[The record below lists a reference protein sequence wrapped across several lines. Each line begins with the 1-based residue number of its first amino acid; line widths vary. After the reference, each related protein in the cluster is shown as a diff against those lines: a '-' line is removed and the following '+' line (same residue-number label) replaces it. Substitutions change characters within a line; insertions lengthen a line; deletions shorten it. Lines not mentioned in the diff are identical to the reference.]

1 MVLHFKVGDFFNKN
15 IFIVMNKYRF
25 FTLLESK
32 LGNSKPLLSENKLKD
47 ERYLEKKQQL
57 LDYLYTIGLE
67 SNKDVK
73 EADINNDGEMDT
85 ELLTLNRGNVVM
97 YLGICNFSNGD
108 IQYLCNIKTKPNYET
123 VLPPTFV
130 STIEELQSNI
140 EPYIEQSYE
149 DTKLDY
155 LGVKN
160 QQEYIPSKEEL
171 NDLINQAL
179 DDEDFEEVSRLQNK
193 YGNLY

>member
-1 MVLHFKVGDFFNKN
+1 MD
-15 IFIVMNKYRF
+15 KYRF
-25 FTLLESK
+25 YTLLESK
-32 LGNSKPLLSENKLKD
+32 LGNSKPLISENKLKD
-47 ERYLEKKQQL
+47 ERYLNKKQQL

-67 SNKDVK
+67 SDKDTK
-73 EADINNDGEMDT
+73 EVDINNDGEMDT
-85 ELLTLNRGNVVM
+85 ELFTFDKGNVVM

-108 IQYLCNIKTKPNYET
+108 IQYLCHIKTKPNYDI
-123 VLPPTFV
+123 VLQPTFV
-130 STIEELQSNI
+130 GSLEELQSNI

-160 QQEYIPSKEEL
+160 QQEYVPTKKEL

-179 DDEDFEEVSRLQNK
+179 DNGDFEEVTKLQNM
-193 YGNLY
+193 YGNLYS

>member
-1 MVLHFKVGDFFNKN
+1 
-15 IFIVMNKYRF
+15 MNKYRF

-32 LGNSKPLLSENKLKD
+32 LGNLKPLISENKLKD
-47 ERYLEKKQQL
+47 ERFLNKKQEL
-57 LDYLYTIGLE
+57 LDYLYSIGLE
-67 SNKDVK
+67 SNNDKK
-73 EADINNDGEMDT
+73 EVDINKDGEMDT
-85 ELLTLNRGNVVM
+85 ELFTFNKGNVVM
-97 YLGICNFSNGD
+97 YLGICNFSNGE
-108 IQYLCNIKTKPNYET
+108 IQYLCHIKTKPNYDV

-130 STIEELQSNI
+130 GTLEEVQSNI
-140 EPYIEQSYE
+140 KPYIEQSYE

-160 QQEYIPSKEEL
+160 QKEYIPSQNEL

-179 DDEDFEEVSRLQNK
+179 DNEDFEEVTRLQNK

>member
-1 MVLHFKVGDFFNKN
+1 MD
-15 IFIVMNKYRF
+15 KYRF
-25 FTLLESK
+25 YTLLESK
-32 LGNSKPLLSENKLKD
+32 LGNSKPLISENKLKD
-47 ERYLEKKQQL
+47 KRYLNKKQQL

-67 SNKDVK
+67 SDKDTK
-73 EADINNDGEMDT
+73 EVDINNDGEMDT
-85 ELLTLNRGNVVM
+85 ELFTFDKGNVVM

-108 IQYLCNIKTKPNYET
+108 IQYLCHIKTKPNYDI
-123 VLPPTFV
+123 VLQPTFV
-130 STIEELQSNI
+130 GSLEELQSNI

-155 LGVKN
+155 LGVID
-160 QQEYIPSKEEL
+160 QQEYIPTKKEL

-179 DDEDFEEVSRLQNK
+179 DNGDFEEVTKLQNM

>member
-1 MVLHFKVGDFFNKN
+1 MD
-15 IFIVMNKYRF
+15 KYRF
-25 FTLLESK
+25 YTLLESK
-32 LGNSKPLLSENKLKD
+32 LGNSKPLISENKLKD
-47 ERYLEKKQQL
+47 KRYLNKKQQL

-67 SNKDVK
+67 SDKDTK
-73 EADINNDGEMDT
+73 EVDINNDGEMDT
-85 ELLTLNRGNVVM
+85 ELFTFDKGNVVM

-108 IQYLCNIKTKPNYET
+108 IQYLCHIKTKPNYDI
-123 VLPPTFV
+123 VLQPTFV
-130 STIEELQSNI
+130 GSLEELQSNI

-155 LGVKN
+155 LGVKD
-160 QQEYIPSKEEL
+160 QQEYIPTKKEL

-179 DDEDFEEVSRLQNK
+179 DNGDFEEVTKLQNK

>member
-1 MVLHFKVGDFFNKN
+1 MD
-15 IFIVMNKYRF
+15 KYRF
-25 FTLLESK
+25 YTLLESK
-32 LGNSKPLLSENKLKD
+32 LGNSKPLISENKLKD
-47 ERYLEKKQQL
+47 ERYLNKKQQL

-67 SNKDVK
+67 SDKDTK
-73 EADINNDGEMDT
+73 EVDINNDGEMDT
-85 ELLTLNRGNVVM
+85 ELFTFDKGNVLM

-108 IQYLCNIKTKPNYET
+108 IQYLCHIKTKPNYDI
-123 VLPPTFV
+123 VLQPTFV
-130 STIEELQSNI
+130 GSLEELQSNI

-155 LGVKN
+155 LGVKD
-160 QQEYIPSKEEL
+160 QQEYIPTKKEL

-179 DDEDFEEVSRLQNK
+179 DNGDFEEVTKLQNM

>member
-1 MVLHFKVGDFFNKN
+1 MD
-15 IFIVMNKYRF
+15 KYRF
-25 FTLLESK
+25 YTLLESK
-32 LGNSKPLLSENKLKD
+32 LGNSKPLISENKLKD
-47 ERYLEKKQQL
+47 KSYLNKKQQL

-67 SNKDVK
+67 SDKDTK
-73 EADINNDGEMDT
+73 EVDINNDGEMDT
-85 ELLTLNRGNVVM
+85 ELFTFDKGNVVM

-108 IQYLCNIKTKPNYET
+108 IQYLCHIKTKPNYDI
-123 VLPPTFV
+123 VLQPTFV
-130 STIEELQSNI
+130 GSLEELQSNI

-160 QQEYIPSKEEL
+160 QQEYVPTKKEL

-179 DDEDFEEVSRLQNK
+179 DNGDFEEVTKLQNM
-193 YGNLY
+193 YGNLYS

>member
-1 MVLHFKVGDFFNKN
+1 MD
-15 IFIVMNKYRF
+15 KYRF
-25 FTLLESK
+25 YTLLESK
-32 LGNSKPLLSENKLKD
+32 LGNSKPLISENKLKD
-47 ERYLEKKQQL
+47 ERYLNKKQQL

-67 SNKDVK
+67 SDKDTK
-73 EADINNDGEMDT
+73 EVDINNDGEMDT
-85 ELLTLNRGNVVM
+85 ELFTFDKGNVVM

-108 IQYLCNIKTKPNYET
+108 IKYLCHIKTKPNYDI
-123 VLPPTFV
+123 VLQPTFV
-130 STIEELQSNI
+130 GSLEELQSNI

-160 QQEYIPSKEEL
+160 QQEYVPTKKEL

-179 DDEDFEEVSRLQNK
+179 DNGDFEEVTKLQNM
-193 YGNLY
+193 YGNLYS

>member
-1 MVLHFKVGDFFNKN
+1 MD
-15 IFIVMNKYRF
+15 KYRF
-25 FTLLESK
+25 YTLLESK
-32 LGNSKPLLSENKLKD
+32 LGNSKPLISENKLKD
-47 ERYLEKKQQL
+47 KRYLNKKQQL

-67 SNKDVK
+67 SDKDTK
-73 EADINNDGEMDT
+73 EVDINNDGEMDT
-85 ELLTLNRGNVVM
+85 ELFTFDKGNVVM

-108 IQYLCNIKTKPNYET
+108 IQYLCYIKTKPNYDI
-123 VLPPTFV
+123 VLQPTFV
-130 STIEELQSNI
+130 GSLEELQSNI

-155 LGVKN
+155 LGVKD
-160 QQEYIPSKEEL
+160 QQEYIPTKKEL

-179 DDEDFEEVSRLQNK
+179 DNGDFEEVTKLQNM

>member
-1 MVLHFKVGDFFNKN
+1 MD
-15 IFIVMNKYRF
+15 KYRF
-25 FTLLESK
+25 YTLLESK
-32 LGNSKPLLSENKLKD
+32 LGNSKPLISENKLKD
-47 ERYLEKKQQL
+47 KSYLNKKQQL

-67 SNKDVK
+67 SDKDTK
-73 EADINNDGEMDT
+73 EVDINNDGEMDT
-85 ELLTLNRGNVVM
+85 ELFTFDKGNVVM

-108 IQYLCNIKTKPNYET
+108 IQYLCHIKTKPNYDI
-123 VLPPTFV
+123 VLQPTFV
-130 STIEELQSNI
+130 GSLEELQSNI

-160 QQEYIPSKEEL
+160 QQEYIPTKKEL

-179 DDEDFEEVSRLQNK
+179 DNGDFEEVTKLQNM
-193 YGNLY
+193 YGNLYS

>member
-1 MVLHFKVGDFFNKN
+1 
-15 IFIVMNKYRF
+15 MNKYRF

-32 LGNSKPLLSENKLKD
+32 LGNSKPLISENKLKD

-97 YLGICNFSNGD
+97 YLGICNFSNGGLK
-108 IQYLCNIKTKPNYET
+108 YLCFVKTKPKYEI
-123 VLPPTFV
+123 VLKPTFV
-130 STIEELQSNI
+130 DTLDELKSKI
-140 EPYIEQSYE
+140 IPYIETSYE
-149 DTKLDY
+149 DTKLEY
-155 LGVKN
+155 LGVN
-160 QQEYIPSKEEL
+160 EPQEYTPSKDEYNDML
-171 NDLINQAL
+171 NNAIDNE
-179 DDEDFEEVSRLQNK
+179 DWDEARRLQNK
-193 YGNLY
+193 YGNMYM

>member
-1 MVLHFKVGDFFNKN
+1 MD
-15 IFIVMNKYRF
+15 KYRF
-25 FTLLESK
+25 YTLLESK
-32 LGNSKPLLSENKLKD
+32 LGNSKPLISENKLKD
-47 ERYLEKKQQL
+47 ERYLNKKQQL

-67 SNKDVK
+67 SDKDTK
-73 EADINNDGEMDT
+73 EVDINNDGEMDT
-85 ELLTLNRGNVVM
+85 ELFTFDKGNVVM

-108 IQYLCNIKTKPNYET
+108 IQYLCHIKTKPNYDI
-123 VLPPTFV
+123 VLQPTFV
-130 STIEELQSNI
+130 GSLEELQSNI

-160 QQEYIPSKEEL
+160 QQEYIPTKKEL

-179 DDEDFEEVSRLQNK
+179 DNGDFEEVTKLQNM
-193 YGNLY
+193 YGNLYS

>member
-1 MVLHFKVGDFFNKN
+1 MD
-15 IFIVMNKYRF
+15 KYRF
-25 FTLLESK
+25 YTLLESK
-32 LGNSKPLLSENKLKD
+32 LGNSKPLISENKLKD
-47 ERYLEKKQQL
+47 KRYLNKKQQL

-67 SNKDVK
+67 SDKDTK
-73 EADINNDGEMDT
+73 EVDINNDGEMDT
-85 ELLTLNRGNVVM
+85 ELFTFDKGNVVM

-108 IQYLCNIKTKPNYET
+108 IQYLCHIKTKPNYDI
-123 VLPPTFV
+123 VLQPTFV
-130 STIEELQSNI
+130 GSLEELQSNI

-155 LGVKN
+155 LGVKD
-160 QQEYIPSKEEL
+160 QQEYIPTKKEL

-179 DDEDFEEVSRLQNK
+179 DNGDFEEVTKLQNM

>member
-1 MVLHFKVGDFFNKN
+1 MD
-15 IFIVMNKYRF
+15 KYRF
-25 FTLLESK
+25 YTLLESK
-32 LGNSKPLLSENKLKD
+32 LGNSKPLISENKLKD
-47 ERYLEKKQQL
+47 KSYLNKKQQL

-67 SNKDVK
+67 SDKDTK
-73 EADINNDGEMDT
+73 EVDINNDGEMDT
-85 ELLTLNRGNVVM
+85 ELFTFDKGNVVM

-108 IQYLCNIKTKPNYET
+108 IQYLCHIKTKPNYDI
-123 VLPPTFV
+123 VLQPTFV
-130 STIEELQSNI
+130 GSLEELQSNI

-155 LGVKN
+155 LGVKD
-160 QQEYIPSKEEL
+160 QQEYIPTKKEL

-179 DDEDFEEVSRLQNK
+179 DNGDFEEVTKLQNM

>member
-1 MVLHFKVGDFFNKN
+1 MD
-15 IFIVMNKYRF
+15 KYRF
-25 FTLLESK
+25 YTLLESK
-32 LGNSKPLLSENKLKD
+32 LGNSKPLISENKLKD
-47 ERYLEKKQQL
+47 ERYLNKKQQL

-67 SNKDVK
+67 SDKDTK
-73 EADINNDGEMDT
+73 EVDINNDGEMDT
-85 ELLTLNRGNVVM
+85 ELFTFDKGNVVM

-108 IQYLCNIKTKPNYET
+108 IQYLCHIKTKPNYDI
-123 VLPPTFV
+123 VLQPTFV
-130 STIEELQSNI
+130 GSLEELQSNI

-155 LGVKN
+155 LGVKD
-160 QQEYIPSKEEL
+160 QQEYIPTKKEL

-179 DDEDFEEVSRLQNK
+179 DNGDFEEVTKLQNM

>member
-1 MVLHFKVGDFFNKN
+1 MD
-15 IFIVMNKYRF
+15 KYRF
-25 FTLLESK
+25 YTLLESK
-32 LGNSKPLLSENKLKD
+32 LGNSKPLISENKLKD
-47 ERYLEKKQQL
+47 ESYLNKKQQL

-67 SNKDVK
+67 SDKDTK
-73 EADINNDGEMDT
+73 EVDINNDGEMDT
-85 ELLTLNRGNVVM
+85 ELFTFDKGNVVM

-108 IQYLCNIKTKPNYET
+108 IQYLCHIKTKPNYDI
-123 VLPPTFV
+123 VLQPTFV
-130 STIEELQSNI
+130 GSLEELQSNI

-160 QQEYIPSKEEL
+160 QQEYIPTKKEL

-179 DDEDFEEVSRLQNK
+179 DNGDFEEVTKLQNM
-193 YGNLY
+193 YGNLYS